1 MVTKKKDG
9 LLPPPVPLRRRNKQL
24 PPDFI
29 PRRSSRLA
37 KRRTPNDAT
46 RQIQFELLRTMDIGD
61 ADEAFSDK
69 ALEKYGRLFNSP
81 LSESHIKALA
91 ALFGWSVPV
100 DIHLQDVQVLPA
112 DLGPEDIM

>member
-1 MVTKKKDG
+1 
-9 LLPPPVPLRRRNKQL
+9 
-24 PPDFI
+24 
-29 PRRSSRLA
+29 
-37 KRRTPNDAT
+37 
-46 RQIQFELLRTMDIGD
+46 MDIGD

-100 DIHLQDVQVLPA
+100 PVDIHLQDVQVLPA
-112 DLGPEDIM
+112 VLGPEDIL